1 MLQKFLIALVLAGLT
16 AVAGAETVYKWTDS
30 TGQIHY
36 TDLPPRQAD
45 AKILGVFEQQVGDL
59 EDESNGDESGDDYT
73 DGDQGND
80 TTMSSAPEEFPDPP
94 PSNEAIAASK
104 ADAEKLRVEHCK
116 MAQERYKQYS
126 EARRLFRETNGQR
139 VYLSDKELTDARAK
153 AKQTVDDYCS

>member
-1 MLQKFLIALVLAGLT
+1 MIQRILMALVLAGLT

-59 EDESNGDESGDDYT
+59 EDESSDYEGGDDY
-73 DGDQGND
+73 GDQGDD
-80 TTMSSAPEEFPDPP
+80 TTTPSSPEQFPDPP

-139 VYLSDKELTDARAK
+139 VYLTDKELTDARAK

>member
-1 MLQKFLIALVLAGLT
+1 MIQRILMALVLAGLT

-45 AKILGVFEQQVGDL
+45 AKILGVFEQEVGDL
-59 EDESNGDESGDDYT
+59 EDESSDYEGGDDY
-73 DGDQGND
+73 GDQGDD
-80 TTMSSAPEEFPDPP
+80 TTTSSGPEQFPDPP

-116 MAQERYKQYS
+116 MAQARYKQYT

-139 VYLSDKELTDARAK
+139 VYLTDKELTDARAK

>member
-1 MLQKFLIALVLAGLT
+1 MLPRILMTLLLAGLT
-16 AVAGAETVYKWTDS
+16 AVAGAEVVYKWTDS

-36 TDLPPRQAD
+36 TDLPPKQAD

-59 EDESNGDESGDDYT
+59 EGESSGEEGGDDYT
-73 DGDQGND
+73 DADQGND
-80 TTMSSAPEEFPDPP
+80 TTTISSPEEFPDPP

-116 MAQERYKQYS
+116 QAQERYKQYS

-139 VYLSDKELTDARAK
+139 VYLTDKELTDARAK